1 MLSFT
6 MGDEAYR
13 NPMAIPVGEYTL
25 RQTQAADGYALGEN
39 AEITLDVP
47 PYLTQGGSMAQ
58 AEMVCM
64 PIPESETI
72 DGMLR
77 DVYTAQ
83 QQGLTLLTVD
93 MGATAGCETLIQ
105 PRAEIHMEGENGVRS
120 TVASIVLTSR
130 RMRRAE
136 AIARESNTAW
146 RAAAGVRPP
155 PS

>member
-1 MLSFT
+1 
-6 MGDEAYR
+6 
-13 NPMAIPVGEYTL
+13 
-25 RQTQAADGYALGEN
+25 
-39 AEITLDVP
+39 
-47 PYLTQGGSMAQ
+47 
-58 AEMVCM
+58 MVCM

>member
-1 MLSFT
+1 

-93 MGATAGCETLIQ
+93 MGSDGGL
-105 PRAEIHMEGENGVRS
+105 
-120 TVASIVLTSR
+120 
-130 RMRRAE
+130 
-136 AIARESNTAW
+136 
-146 RAAAGVRPP
+146 
-155 PS
+155 